1 MKKKFFI
8 LLIIISCIPLLG
20 ASLFSFS
27 LYYKSLQDDFYSLS
41 TSELEVLKSET
52 RDYIDKHL
60 EVLRG
65 TAQTAPIRNYDLP
78 AAGQLLSD
86 TQKVFTALAMTV
98 DDNKGNQLVRGD
110 NAKLVKVGDRT
121 FYQEAIQGKEEV
133 ISEVLISKTD
143 GKPVVAIATPIR
155 TENGAVTGVLQA
167 SINLSFLKDFVIK
180 RSQNG
185 VTAYILDQDGKITA
199 HPDEQVS
206 NERKDMSS
214 LPFVQKA
221 KQGQSGREEIIDDNG
236 VRKLVNYVYDPKT
249 RWIICME
256 KSFDEFNAKNDRLL
270 IANLSI
276 LLITI
281 LVVGFIS
288 VFVANYITRPI
299 IQLVDATE
307 AMKTGNLN
315 IEITNQQNDE
325 IGKLAQNFNAMV
337 GGLKSLLRQVL
348 VTAEA
353 VSSSSGQLTACAA
366 HSEVTAGQVANSIAS
381 ITDSVNEQ
389 VATLDTTA
397 SLITEI
403 VDNIQQ
409 IAADSTAVASVS
421 ERTAQSAMDSGKSI
435 EQAVSQMQN
444 LAVNVEE
451 SSKLVTKLDD
461 RSKEI
466 GQILD
471 TISGIASQTN
481 LLALNAAI
489 EAARAGEQGRGFAVV
504 ADEVRKLA
512 EQSQLAAKQIGELII
527 EIQADTHNAV
537 AAMNKSS
544 DVVKLEVSMVSSVG
558 DTFNEIIAMTNQVSG
573 QIQGITASIETIAT
587 NSQNILTAVQDIE
600 SMSKN
605 TVTQTT
611 QVSVATQDQ
620 VTAIEE
626 VQHVLVNTADALQN
640 AVKKFSL

>member
-1 MKKKFFI
+1 
-8 LLIIISCIPLLG
+8 
-20 ASLFSFS
+20 
-27 LYYKSLQDDFYSLS
+27 
-41 TSELEVLKSET
+41 
-52 RDYIDKHL
+52 
-60 EVLRG
+60 
-65 TAQTAPIRNYDLP
+65 
-78 AAGQLLSD
+78 
-86 TQKVFTALAMTV
+86 
-98 DDNKGNQLVRGD
+98 
-110 NAKLVKVGDRT
+110 
-121 FYQEAIQGKEEV
+121 
-133 ISEVLISKTD
+133 
-143 GKPVVAIATPIR
+143 
-155 TENGAVTGVLQA
+155 
-167 SINLSFLKDFVIK
+167 
-180 RSQNG
+180 
-185 VTAYILDQDGKITA
+185 
-199 HPDEQVS
+199 
-206 NERKDMSS
+206 
-214 LPFVQKA
+214 
-221 KQGQSGREEIIDDNG
+221 
-236 VRKLVNYVYDPKT
+236 
-249 RWIICME
+249 ME

-270 IANLSI
+270 MANLSI

-325 IGKLAQNFNAMV
+325 IGKLAQNFNAMI